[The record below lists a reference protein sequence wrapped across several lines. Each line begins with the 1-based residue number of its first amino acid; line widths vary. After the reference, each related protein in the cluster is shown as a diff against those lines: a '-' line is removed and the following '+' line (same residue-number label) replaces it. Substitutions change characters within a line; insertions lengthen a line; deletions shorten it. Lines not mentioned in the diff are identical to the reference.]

1 MSKTRKDDLKNKSA
15 SAPTE
20 KPTFQQ
26 EPENKSCKKNVTQS
40 LEIRNSQIK
49 KRYWRFELY
58 PESLPDNWLEF
69 LKQSCVEFA
78 LSPLH
83 DKDVYTKNVRS
94 EDDTDLVQGKVGEKK
109 KPHYHGIFAFTNPTT
124 FNNVYESFLKPLG
137 QPIPLSCD
145 NVRRAYEYFWHKN
158 DKDKYQYNKEDV
170 QTFNGF
176 DVLNYINI
184 EQRRVLEIKLELVD
198 FIKRKPIVEPID
210 FLDEIKMGFS
220 DKEDLQD
227 YLDIA
232 FANTSAFNVYI
243 RSQRHKTEK
252 KLAYQM
258 MTGGDCSA
266 LVDEALNAEQ

>member
-1 MSKTRKDDLKNKSA
+1 MNQSVVHHN
-15 SAPTE
+15 E
-20 KPTFQQ
+20 K
-26 EPENKSCKKNVTQS
+26 
-40 LEIRNSQIK
+40 IK

-58 PESLPDNWLEF
+58 PESLPEGWLEF
-69 LKQSCVEFA
+69 LKQTCVEFA

-83 DKDVYTKNVRS
+83 DKDVYTKDVKDS
-94 EDDTDLVQGKVGEKK
+94 EDTDLIKAKAGEIK

-137 QPIPLSCD
+137 QPIPITCD

-158 DKDKYQYNKEDV
+158 DKDKYQYNKEDI

-198 FIKRKPIVEPID
+198 FIKTFPILEPID
-210 FLDEIKMGFS
+210 FLDSIKIAYA

-232 FANTSAFNVYI
+232 FSNTSAFNVFI
-243 RSQRHKTEK
+243 RSNRHKRKEAPTEPSEVPDTSD
-252 KLAYQM
+252 LASQ
-258 MTGGDCSA
+258 
-266 LVDEALNAEQ
+266 ALNQESEK

>member
-1 MSKTRKDDLKNKSA
+1 MNQSVVHHN
-15 SAPTE
+15 E
-20 KPTFQQ
+20 K
-26 EPENKSCKKNVTQS
+26 
-40 LEIRNSQIK
+40 IK

-58 PESLPDNWLEF
+58 PESLPEGWLEF
-69 LKQSCVEFA
+69 LKQTCVEFA

-83 DKDVYTKNVRS
+83 DKDVYTKDVKDS
-94 EDDTDLVQGKVGEKK
+94 EDTDLIKAKAGEIK

-137 QPIPLSCD
+137 QPIPITCD

-158 DKDKYQYNKEDV
+158 DKDKYQYNKEDI

-198 FIKRKPIVEPID
+198 FIKAFPILEPID
-210 FLDEIKMGFS
+210 FLDSIKIAYA

-232 FANTSAFNVYI
+232 FSNTSAFNVFI
-243 RSQRHKTEK
+243 RSNRHKRKEAPPEPAEVPDTSD
-252 KLAYQM
+252 LASQ
-258 MTGGDCSA
+258 
-266 LVDEALNAEQ
+266 ALNQESEK

>member
-1 MSKTRKDDLKNKSA
+1 MSRNRADDIFAEKNKPFSVGA
-15 SAPTE
+15 EGTALTTLCSDSSTSTVYQSQE
-20 KPTFQQ
+20 K
-26 EPENKSCKKNVTQS
+26 
-40 LEIRNSQIK
+40 IK

-58 PESLPDNWLEF
+58 PESLPPNWLEF

-83 DKDVYTKNVRS
+83 DKDLYTKNVRA
-94 EDDTDLVQGKVGEKK
+94 EDDTDLIQGKIGQAKK
-109 KPHYHGIFAFTNPTT
+109 AHYHGIFAFTNPTT
-124 FNNVYESFLKPLG
+124 FKNVYESFLKPLG

-158 DKDKYQYNKEDV
+158 DPDKYQYNQEDV

-198 FIKRKPIVEPID
+198 FIRNFGIYEPID
-210 FLDEIKMGFS
+210 FLEQIKTNFS
-220 DKEDLQD
+220 TKEDLAD

-232 FANTSAFNVYI
+232 FSNTSAFNIYI
-243 RSQRHKTEK
+243 RSNRHKREVNTQNTQVK
-252 KLAYQM
+252 N
-258 MTGGDCSA
+258 
-266 LVDEALNAEQ
+266 LVEEVEL

>member
-1 MSKTRKDDLKNKSA
+1 MDKKILLGGIKKAVLSANKKRLFQSSFMSESVVRQS
-15 SAPTE
+15 E
-20 KPTFQQ
+20 K
-26 EPENKSCKKNVTQS
+26 
-40 LEIRNSQIK
+40 IK

-69 LKQSCVEFA
+69 LKQSCIEFA

-83 DKDVYTKNVRS
+83 DKDVYTKDVRDA
-94 EDDTDLVQGKVGEKK
+94 DDTDLVKAKAGDVK

-137 QPIPLSCD
+137 QPIPLTCD

-158 DKDKYQYNKEDV
+158 DPDKYQYNKEDV

-198 FIKRKPIVEPID
+198 FIKKYPILEPID
-210 FLDEIKMGFS
+210 FMDSIKKAYA
-220 DKEDLQD
+220 DKEDLGD

-232 FANTSAFNVYI
+232 FSNTSAFNIYI
-243 RSQRHKTEK
+243 RSNRHKLKEAPPKETNQEEIK
-252 KLAYQM
+252 K
-258 MTGGDCSA
+258 
-266 LVDEALNAEQ
+266 LVDEAIQKSEKDI

>member
-1 MSKTRKDDLKNKSA
+1 MAEEKNKPSSAGTEKTAFQSSDDLS
-15 SAPTE
+15 T
-20 KPTFQQ
+20 
-26 EPENKSCKKNVTQS
+26 KNVIQKG
-40 LEIRNSQIK
+40 EKIK

-58 PESLPDNWLEF
+58 PESLPPNWLDF
-69 LKQSCVEFA
+69 LKQSCIEFA

-83 DKDVYTKNVRS
+83 DKDVYTKDVRS
-94 EDDTDLVQGKVGEKK
+94 ADDTDLVQGKVGQTK

-124 FNNVYESFLKPLG
+124 FKNVYESFLKPLG

-145 NVRRAYEYFWHKN
+145 NVRRAFEYFWHKN
-158 DKDKYQYNKEDV
+158 DKDKYQYDKEDV

-198 FIKRKPIVEPID
+198 FIRNFPVYEPID
-210 FLDEIKMGFS
+210 FLNQIKIGFA

-232 FANTSAFNVYI
+232 FSNTSAFNIYI
-243 RSQRHKTEK
+243 RSNRHKRDK
-252 KLAYQM
+252 GSP
-258 MTGGDCSA
+258 MTKA
-266 LVDEALNAEQ
+266 EIDELSRQALNSQKSE